1 MLSRLSTGSLIAV
14 VLAAIFGRASTAFAQ
29 VVAGIYLSPKD
40 FGIYAT
46 AVGVILVTTGLR
58 GGGTGNHAQTM
69 TADEFASSGWRIF
82 RFGMLFGVI
91 GCALSLA
98 AAWPVSERFAEQKG
112 YSRDLLLEVIL
123 LLTLNFALFNPAWY
137 ARCRLMSEGRVRE
150 LSLLDS
156 ILGIAKFLSTWVLAA
171 RGAGPLAMAGALTV
185 GGIVENIWLISRG
198 GLGRSDIGGKGP
210 WLTATFRE
218 LRLPLVMAALT
229 TLGSQTDSL
238 VGSILVPVTVIGF
251 YFFAMQL
258 ASQPTMLIGTTLRA
272 VFTSATA
279 AVRGDAA
286 REQESLHTVF
296 NGAMVFIPLITMSI
310 PAVFEPFERAVW
322 GGRWAD
328 ARWPVLILSVAAIY
342 TTALQLVGAPI
353 AGVRNW
359 KLAIRLDLL
368 RAVPKILGAAIG
380 GILSIWLSLDA
391 VMSGILLAAAVGAAG
406 LLAATFELFRVLL
419 HSGMSRGSIIYE
431 LYSTPLAAVLSA
443 VAAAGL
449 AHSVTEPLR
458 VSLGVRQAAGIEC
471 LIATVIYAVLSL
483 LLLRFGYT
491 PTLERLLQA
500 LPGPIGDP
508 VRRAFRM

>member
-1 MLSRLSTGSLIAV
+1 
-14 VLAAIFGRASTAFAQ
+14 
-29 VVAGIYLSPKD
+29 
-40 FGIYAT
+40 
-46 AVGVILVTTGLR
+46 
-58 GGGTGNHAQTM
+58 
-69 TADEFASSGWRIF
+69 
-82 RFGMLFGVI
+82 
-91 GCALSLA
+91 
-98 AAWPVSERFAEQKG
+98 
-112 YSRDLLLEVIL
+112 
-123 LLTLNFALFNPAWY
+123 
-137 ARCRLMSEGRVRE
+137 MSEGRVRE

>member
-1 MLSRLSTGSLIAV
+1 MLSRLSTTSMIAIV
-14 VLAAIFGRASTAFAQ
+14 MAAIFGRLSTALAQ

-58 GGGTGNHAQTM
+58 GGGTGNHLQTM
-69 TADEFASSGWRIF
+69 TVEEFERTGWRIF
-82 RFGMLFGVI
+82 RYAIMFGII
-91 GCALSLA
+91 GCSLSLL
-98 AAWPVSERFAEQKG
+98 AAWPVASRFSLQKG
-112 YSRDLLLEVIL
+112 YPRDTLLEAIL
-123 LLTLNFALFNPAWY
+123 LLTLNFLLFNTAWFG
-137 ARCRLMSEGRVRE
+137 RCRITSEGRVRE

-156 ILGIAKFLSTWVLAA
+156 VSGALKLLGTWLLAA
-171 RGAGPLAMAGALTV
+171 FGAGPLALAGALTL
-185 GGIVENIWLISRG
+185 GALFENAWVFLRG
-198 GLGRSDIGGKGP
+198 GVRVRELSRRGP
-210 WLTATFRE
+210 WLGETFRE
-218 LRLPLVMAALT
+218 LRLPLVMAILI
-229 TLGSQTDSL
+229 TLGSQTDAL
-238 VGSILVPVTVIGF
+238 VGSIMVPVTVIGL
-251 YFFAMQL
+251 YFFALQL
-258 ASQPTMLIGTTLRA
+258 ASQPTMLVGSTIRA

-279 AVRGDAA
+279 AIRGDRS

-296 NGAMVFIPLITMSI
+296 NGAMVFIPLITMAI

-328 ARWPVLILSVAAIY
+328 ARWPVLILSIAAIY

-368 RAVPKILGAAIG
+368 RATSKILGAAIG
-380 GILSIWLSLDA
+380 GTLCIWLSLDA
-391 VMSGILLAAAVGAAG
+391 VMSGIVLAAGVGTAG
-406 LLAATFELFRVLL
+406 LLVATFELFRVLL
-419 HSGMSRGSIIYE
+419 HFGMSRGSIIYE

-443 VAAAGL
+443 VAASGL
-449 AHSVTEPLR
+449 AHSIAEPAR
-458 VSLGVRQAAGIEC
+458 VALGVRMAAGVEC
-471 LIATVIYAVLSL
+471 LLAAAIYSALSV

-500 LPGPIGDP
+500 LPAAIGGP